1 MKQLLK
7 QITIFALTVFL
18 GLGFNTSLLAKKKKP
33 KNSDIENV
41 GLKRKRSVAEDGD
54 DDSDIGMPVKK
65 RTIIIISDDDSD

>member
-41 GLKRKRSVAEDGD
+41 GNRKINKGNWNIYSIEKEKG
-54 DDSDIGMPVKK
+54 
-65 RTIIIISDDDSD
+65 